1 MAEWFKAAVLKT
13 VEPSGSGGSNPS
25 LSAKYMSS
33 TGELAER
40 SKATA
45 WKAVI
50 VMMQGFESLILRKE
64 KHPKA
69 EWGAVAALDKRG
81 F

>member
-1 MAEWFKAAVLKT
+1 
-13 VEPSGSGGSNPS
+13 
-25 LSAKYMSS
+25 MSS